1 MRKAGRWTLCCA
13 MAMLALAA
21 GAANAGIIYDNGTP
35 DDQWGYISDF
45 DPDPILRAA
54 DDFTL
59 SEAATIR
66 DVHWWGYYGYHGALP
81 DTDSF
86 TIEIYGMVGGAPAA
100 GPPDH
105 SIVVGD
111 VGRTAT
117 GGGLPGSGPSVYK
130 YDVGGLSIPLA
141 AGTYALC
148 IINDTTSADEV
159 DWEWARRTQSAGTM
173 WTNVAGEPWVVGTS
187 GTAFYV
193 TDDVPEPAGLGL
205 IGLAALTLKRR
216 RNS

>member
-1 MRKAGRWTLCCA
+1 MKKAGLLGLCGA
-13 MAMLALAA
+13 VAILALAA

-35 DDQWGYISDF
+35 DNQSGYLSDF
-45 DPDPILRAA
+45 DPDPVVRAA
-54 DDFTL
+54 DEFALAET
-59 SEAATIR
+59 ATIR
-66 DVHWWGYYGYHGALP
+66 DVHWWGYYGYDGALP

-86 TIEIYGMVGGAPAA
+86 TIEIYGMVGGAPAH

-117 GGGLPGSGPSVYK
+117 GGFLPGSGLEVYR
-130 YDVGGLSIPLA
+130 YGVSGLDVPLA

-159 DWEWARRTQSAGTM
+159 DWEWARRSQFGGTM
-173 WTNVAGEPWVVGTS
+173 WTNTAGGTWQSVAS
-187 GTAFYV
+187 GVAFHL
-193 TDDVPEPAGLGL
+193 TDDVPPPSPN
-205 IGLAALTLKRR
+205 RR
-216 RNS
+216 DSA